1 MKITVDNF
9 TYDVDFPPTQ
19 SWDTWDTAYV
29 ENVWVDALDFSLT
42 IESTTSDGGPNIDM
56 IAFDMRGVYWTGCA
70 PQDTSAIKEKFGNR
84 RHDEDESLSLPSA
97 KFNAL
102 GQKVRSA
109 NHRRH
114 EVNRKPFLRLK
125 SVTR

>member
-19 SWDTWDTAYV
+19 SWDNWDTAYV

-56 IAFDMRGVYWTGCA
+56 IAFDMRGVYRTGCA
-70 PQDTSAIKEKFGNR
+70 PKGTSALKGKFGNR
-84 RHDEDESLSLPSA
+84 RHDVDESLALPSA

-102 GQKVRSA
+102 GQKVRNES
-109 NHRRH
+109 NRRH
-114 EVNRKPFLRLK
+114 EVNRKTFLRRK